1 MYIRN
6 TQYIMAKIFELR
18 NNMAAFR
25 IFQIEGK
32 ESCVQ
37 VMYHDETRARR
48 MIVYHKRKGR
58 FRLFRNFG
66 VE

>member
-18 NNMAAFR
+18 NNMAVFR

-48 MIVYHKRKGR
+48 SYITKGK
-58 FRLFRNFG
+58 FGSDFFRNFS